1 MRRSLRRSRRATRA
15 LFAFELAAV
24 ATWMCTATRAAG
36 AEGQHG
42 DAVEPLLTRIEL
54 TYSAPPECASRA
66 EVTHA
71 IARRIEPGWLTRAD
85 SRRFAAV
92 IVRAD
97 SATYRGRLD
106 VEHSGRV
113 HTRKISGSTCGE
125 VTAALAV
132 FVAIAL
138 DPVTANENE
147 AEERHRSPPPVTSD
161 DEPLSSAPGPPPE
174 RVAAA
179 PRPRSL
185 PSSRPS
191 GARRTTA
198 PGGRSRWTWSSAVS
212 LTYLRVPE
220 AASGARV
227 SAQLARNVTTGPLSP
242 ALRASWGFADFATL
256 PERAGR
262 VAFRLETAQVA
273 ACMVV
278 DFAPI
283 PLTLTPCAGADV
295 GTLASTARDLPRGTH
310 VEGRWVAAHAFTR
323 AAWALLPWLALELE
337 AGALV
342 PLERSLYALS
352 HPPRV
357 AYRAPSVLSS
367 SSVGLGVQAHFP

>member
-1 MRRSLRRSRRATRA
+1 MRRSLRRSRRSTRA
-15 LFAFELAAV
+15 LFAFAIAAV
-24 ATWMCTATRAAG
+24 ATWMCTATRAAW
-36 AEGQHG
+36 ADGQNG

-66 EVTHA
+66 EVTRA

-97 SATYRGRLD
+97 SATYSGRLD
-106 VEHSGRV
+106 VEHAGRV

-138 DPVTANENE
+138 DPVTADD
-147 AEERHRSPPPVTSD
+147 AEDRHRSPPPVSSD

-174 RVAAA
+174 KVAAA
-179 PRPRSL
+179 PRPPSL
-185 PSSRPS
+185 PSSRPP
-191 GARRTTA
+191 GARRTTT
-198 PGGRSRWTWSSAVS
+198 PGERSRWTWSSTVS

-220 AASGARV
+220 AAVGARV
-227 SAQLARNVTTGPLSP
+227 SAQLARNVTTSRLSP

-256 PERAGR
+256 PDRAGR
-262 VAFRLETAQVA
+262 VAFRFETAQVA

-278 DFAPI
+278 DFAPM

-310 VEGRWVAAHAFTR
+310 VDGRWVAAHAFTR
-323 AAWALLPWLALELE
+323 AAWSLLPWLALELE
-337 AGALV
+337 VGALV

-357 AYRAPSVLSS
+357 AYRAPSVLFS